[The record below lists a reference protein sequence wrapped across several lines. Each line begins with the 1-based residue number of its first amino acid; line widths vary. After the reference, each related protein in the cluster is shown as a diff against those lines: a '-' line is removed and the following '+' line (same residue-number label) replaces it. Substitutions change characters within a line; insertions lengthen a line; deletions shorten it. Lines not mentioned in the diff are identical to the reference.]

1 MKELHPD
8 ARAREFPPPSPHRL
22 EFARPSTLR
31 GVARRREATAS
42 LPDAVS
48 CPVRIYL
55 QPFQST
61 R

>member
-1 MKELHPD
+1 MAAFPID

-31 GVARRREATAS
+31 GVARRREAPGQR
-42 LPDAVS
+42 PDAAGG
-48 CPVRIYL
+48 RRRLYL
-55 QPFQST
+55 QPFQSI